1 MLEVAIRGPKL
12 AVFREPAFVH
22 RHHARGRLQGT
33 SGFRRMQADWTNIAV
48 YRKAVAMLAARG
60 ELTPRRKR
68 AAVSYIWPVVR
79 NLAKW
84 EIGEAAAAAR
94 WVFELDPG
102 FAPQERGSILL
113 GYKMLGFA
121 ATERLVRVQAS
132 LRRRSGADPA

>member
-1 MLEVAIRGPKL
+1 MNFDEAISQC
-12 AVFREPAFVH
+12 AI
-22 RHHARGRLQGT
+22 
-33 SGFRRMQADWTNIAV
+33 IAV
-48 YRKAVAMLAARG
+48 LRVRTLYETSLLSWK
-60 ELTPRRKR
+60 LTRRKR

>member
-1 MLEVAIRGPKL
+1 MREGTIGTLARGFGRANEAGVALLFGVQPL
-12 AVFREPAFVH
+12 AVVKTLTRPSFCFPLFCLTALAF
-22 RHHARGRLQGT
+22 A
-33 SGFRRMQADWTNIAV
+33 S
-48 YRKAVAMLAARG
+48 
-60 ELTPRRKR
+60 
-68 AAVSYIWPVVR
+68 SVVG
-79 NLAKW
+79 AQS
-84 EIGEAAAAAR
+84 AAAAAR

>member
-1 MLEVAIRGPKL
+1 MLEVETLKGLEDMALK
-12 AVFREPAFVH
+12 V
-22 RHHARGRLQGT
+22 LQ
-33 SGFRRMQADWTNIAV
+33 A
-48 YRKAVAMLAARG
+48 G
-60 ELTPRRKR
+60 ED
-68 AAVSYIWPVVR
+68 
-79 NLAKW
+79 AKW
-84 EIGEAAAAAR
+84 TQLNRILDDELMTDKDGNRLLDGVSGLFTTQIGYSHGKEIGEAAAAAR